1 MYTAVSSGCSSIHVC
16 DFLQAR
22 AVGVIPYL
30 GTFLTDLTM
39 THSAFHDTLHVRE
52 AVSHQSLVINH
63 KLMNSLW
70 EEW

>member
-1 MYTAVSSGCSSIHVC
+1 MRTALSSAPPVFICS

-22 AVGVIPYL
+22 AMGVIPYL

-39 THSAFHDTLHVRE
+39 THSAFPDTLHVRQT
-52 AVSHQSLVINH
+52 VGLWSQVIITIMSSLG
-63 KLMNSLW
+63 

>member
-1 MYTAVSSGCSSIHVC
+1 MFICS

-22 AVGVIPYL
+22 AMGVIPYL

-39 THSAFHDTLHVRE
+39 THSAFPDTLHVRQT
-52 AVSHQSLVINH
+52 VSLWSRVINC
-63 KLMNSLW
+63 MIMSSLG